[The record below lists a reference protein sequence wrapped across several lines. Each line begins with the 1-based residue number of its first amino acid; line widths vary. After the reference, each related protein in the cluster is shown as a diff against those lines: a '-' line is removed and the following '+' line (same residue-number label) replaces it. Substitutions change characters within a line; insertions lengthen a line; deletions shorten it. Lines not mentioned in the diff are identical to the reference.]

1 MNDRAP
7 TDDPETRIPTIRP
20 VQARPSRFRS
30 IVGIGLGL
38 VIAATLAWWIHLGQG
53 QQPPT
58 GKGKGGGAPAS
69 VGVAPV
75 QKGDVD
81 IALNALGTV
90 TSLSTVTVKAQV
102 SGQLIRVAFQEGQ
115 IVKQGELVAEIDP
128 RPFEA
133 SVAQMQG
140 QLDRDQ
146 ALLTGATV
154 DLARYHKLANTN
166 AIPQQQLD
174 TQAALVKQYEGQV
187 AADQGQLNT
196 AKVNLSFTHI
206 LSPSIGRAG
215 LRQVDQGN
223 YVTANDPNGIVV
235 ITQIQPISVIFTVPE
250 DNVPTIL
257 KRFHGGT
264 ELPVTVFDRSG
275 TDKLGAGV
283 LTTLD
288 NQIDQTTGTVK
299 LRAQFPNTDETLYPN
314 QFVNVRLLV
323 DVIHDAVVMPSS
335 AVQRGAPG
343 TFVYLV
349 NPNNTVSVRQVELG
363 PVDGERVLVRKGLA
377 LNDRVVVDGADKLRD
392 GVRINVRDGGAAKV
406 SSDNLEQGK

>member
-7 TDDPETRIPTIRP
+7 TDHAETRIPTIRP
-20 VQARPSRFRS
+20 VQARSSRFRS

-53 QQPPT
+53 QRPQT
-58 GKGKGGGAPAS
+58 GKGKGGAVPAS

-75 QKGDVD
+75 QKGDMD

-115 IVKQGELVAEIDP
+115 IVKQGDLLAEIDP

-133 SVAQMQG
+133 TVAQMQG
-140 QLDRDQ
+140 QLERDQ
-146 ALLTGATV
+146 ALLAGAKV
-154 DLARYHKLANTN
+154 DLARYQRLAKTN

-196 AKVNLSFTHI
+196 AKVNLSFTRI
-206 LSPSIGRAG
+206 LSPSDGRAG

-223 YVTANDPNGIVV
+223 YITANDPNGVVV

-275 TDKLGAGV
+275 TNQLGAGA

-343 TFVYLV
+343 AFVYLV
-349 NPNNTVSVRQVELG
+349 NPDNTVSVRPVELG
-363 PVDGERVLVRKGLA
+363 AVDGERVVVRKGLA

-392 GVRINVRDGGAAKV
+392 GMRINVRNGGTAKI
-406 SSDNLEQGK
+406 SSDDREQSK

>member
-1 MNDRAP
+1 M
-7 TDDPETRIPTIRP
+7 
-20 VQARPSRFRS
+20 
-30 IVGIGLGL
+30 GIGLGL
-38 VIAATLAWWIHLGQG
+38 AIAATLAWWIHLGQG
-53 QQPPT
+53 QQSPT
-58 GKGKGGGAPAS
+58 GKGKGGGIAAS
-69 VGVAPV
+69 VGVATV

-115 IVKQGELVAEIDP
+115 TVKQGDLLAEIDP

-133 SVAQMQG
+133 TVAQMQG

-146 ALLTGATV
+146 ALLAGAKV
-154 DLARYHKLANTN
+154 DLARYQRLANTN
-166 AIPQQQLD
+166 AVPQQQLD

-206 LSPSIGRAG
+206 LSPSNGRAG

-235 ITQIQPISVIFTVPE
+235 ITQIQPISVIFTIPE

-257 KRFHGGT
+257 KRVHGGA

-275 TDKLGAGV
+275 TNMLGAGV

-323 DVIHDAVVMPSS
+323 DVIHDAVVTPSS

-363 PVDGERVLVRKGLA
+363 QVDGERVLVRKGLA

-406 SSDNLEQGK
+406 SSGNLEQGK

>member
-7 TDDPETRIPTIRP
+7 TGHPETRIPTIRP

-115 IVKQGELVAEIDP
+115 IVKPGDLLAEIDP

-133 SVAQMQG
+133 TVAQMQG

-146 ALLTGATV
+146 ALLAGAKV
-154 DLARYHKLANTN
+154 DLARYQRLASTN
-166 AIPQQQLD
+166 AVPQQQLD
-174 TQAALVKQYEGQV
+174 TQAAWPP
-187 AADQGQLNT
+187 T
-196 AKVNLSFTHI
+196 
-206 LSPSIGRAG
+206 RA
-215 LRQVDQGN
+215 
-223 YVTANDPNGIVV
+223 
-235 ITQIQPISVIFTVPE
+235 
-250 DNVPTIL
+250 
-257 KRFHGGT
+257 
-264 ELPVTVFDRSG
+264 
-275 TDKLGAGV
+275 
-283 LTTLD
+283 
-288 NQIDQTTGTVK
+288 
-299 LRAQFPNTDETLYPN
+299 
-314 QFVNVRLLV
+314 
-323 DVIHDAVVMPSS
+323 SS
-335 AVQRGAPG
+335 TPPR
-343 TFVYLV
+343 
-349 NPNNTVSVRQVELG
+349 
-363 PVDGERVLVRKGLA
+363 
-377 LNDRVVVDGADKLRD
+377 
-392 GVRINVRDGGAAKV
+392 
-406 SSDNLEQGK
+406 

>member
-1 MNDRAP
+1 M
-7 TDDPETRIPTIRP
+7 
-20 VQARPSRFRS
+20 
-30 IVGIGLGL
+30 GIGLVLAIG
-38 VIAATLAWWIHLGQG
+38 ATLAWWIHLGQG
-53 QQPPT
+53 QRQPT
-58 GKGKGGGAPAS
+58 GKGKGGGIPAS

-102 SGQLIRVAFQEGQ
+102 SGQLVRVAFQEGQ
-115 IVKQGELVAEIDP
+115 IVKQGDLLAEIDP

-133 SVAQMQG
+133 TVAQMQG
-140 QLDRDQ
+140 QSDRDQ
-146 ALLTGATV
+146 ALLAGAKV
-154 DLARYHKLANTN
+154 DLARYQRLANTN

-196 AKVNLSFTHI
+196 AKVNLSFTRI
-206 LSPSIGRAG
+206 LSPSNGRAG

-223 YVTANDPNGIVV
+223 YVTANDPNGVVV

-264 ELPVTVFDRSG
+264 ELPATVFDRSG
-275 TDKLGAGV
+275 TNALGSGV

-288 NQIDQTTGTVK
+288 NQIDPTTGTVK

-363 PVDGERVLVRKGLA
+363 PVDGERIVVRKGLA
-377 LNDRVVVDGADKLRD
+377 LDDRVVVDGADKLRD
-392 GVRINVRDGGAAKV
+392 GIRINVRDGGAAKV
-406 SSDNLEQGK
+406 SSDNLKQDE

>member
-7 TDDPETRIPTIRP
+7 TDPEIRISTLPP

-30 IVGIGLGL
+30 ILGIGLGL

-53 QQPPT
+53 QRPQT
-58 GKGKGGGAPAS
+58 GKGKGGAVPTS

-115 IVKQGELVAEIDP
+115 IVKQGDLLAEIDP

-133 SVAQMQG
+133 TVAQMQG
-140 QLDRDQ
+140 QLERDQ
-146 ALLTGATV
+146 ALLAGAKV
-154 DLARYHKLANTN
+154 DLARYQRLAKTN

-196 AKVNLSFTHI
+196 AKVNLSFTRI
-206 LSPSIGRAG
+206 LSPSDGRAG

-223 YVTANDPNGIVV
+223 YITANDPNGVVV

-264 ELPVTVFDRSG
+264 ELAVTVFDRSG
-275 TDKLGAGV
+275 TNTLGSGV

-288 NQIDQTTGTVK
+288 NQIDPTTGTVK

-349 NPNNTVSVRQVELG
+349 NPNNTVSVRQVDLG
-363 PVDGERVLVRKGLA
+363 PVDGERVVVRKGLA
-377 LNDRVVVDGADKLRD
+377 LDDRVVVDGADKLRD
-392 GVRINVRDGGAAKV
+392 GIRINVRDGGAAKV
-406 SSDNLEQGK
+406 SSENLKQSE

>member
-1 MNDRAP
+1 M
-7 TDDPETRIPTIRP
+7 
-20 VQARPSRFRS
+20 
-30 IVGIGLGL
+30 GIGLGL

-53 QQPPT
+53 QRPQT
-58 GKGKGGGAPAS
+58 GKGKGGAVPTS

-115 IVKQGELVAEIDP
+115 IVKQGDLLAEIDP

-146 ALLTGATV
+146 ALLAGAKV
-154 DLARYHKLANTN
+154 DLARYQRLVKTN

-196 AKVNLSFTHI
+196 AQVNLSFTRI
-206 LSPSIGRAG
+206 LSPSNGRAG
-215 LRQVDQGN
+215 LRQIDQGN
-223 YVTANDPNGIVV
+223 YVTANDPNGVVV

-264 ELPVTVFDRSG
+264 ELPVTVSDRSG
-275 TDKLGAGV
+275 TNKLDSGA

-343 TFVYLV
+343 AFVYLV
-349 NPNNTVSVRQVELG
+349 NPDNTVSVRPVELG
-363 PVDGERVLVRKGLA
+363 AVDGERVVVRKGLA

-392 GVRINVRDGGAAKV
+392 GMRINVRNGGTAKI
-406 SSDNLEQGK
+406 SSDDREQSK

>member
-1 MNDRAP
+1 
-7 TDDPETRIPTIRP
+7 
-20 VQARPSRFRS
+20 
-30 IVGIGLGL
+30 
-38 VIAATLAWWIHLGQG
+38 LAWWIHLGQG
-53 QQPPT
+53 PRQPT
-58 GKGKGGGAPAS
+58 GKGKGGGIPAS

-75 QKGDVD
+75 QKGDMD

-115 IVKQGELVAEIDP
+115 TVKPGDLLAEIDP

-133 SVAQMQG
+133 TVAQMQG

-146 ALLTGATV
+146 ALLAGAKV
-154 DLARYHKLANTN
+154 DLARYQRLANTN
-166 AIPQQQLD
+166 AVPQQQLD

-196 AKVNLSFTHI
+196 AKVNLSFAHI
-206 LSPSIGRAG
+206 LSPSNGRAG

-223 YVTANDPNGIVV
+223 YVTANDPNGVVV

-257 KRFHGGT
+257 KRVHGGA

-275 TDKLGAGV
+275 TNQLGAGV

-314 QFVNVRLLV
+314 QFVNVRMLV

-349 NPNNTVSVRQVELG
+349 NPDNTVSVRQVELG
-363 PVDGERVLVRKGLA
+363 AVDGERVVVRKGLA

-392 GVRINVRDGGAAKV
+392 GMRINVRNGGAAKI
-406 SSDNLEQGK
+406 SSDDREQSK

>member
-1 MNDRAP
+1 MGVA
-7 TDDPETRIPTIRP
+7 
-20 VQARPSRFRS
+20 
-30 IVGIGLGL
+30 L
-38 VIAATLAWWIHLGQG
+38 VLAIAATLGWWIHLGQG
-53 QQPPT
+53 QRQPT
-58 GKGKGGGAPAS
+58 GKGKGGGIPAS

-81 IALNALGTV
+81 IAISALGTV

-115 IVKQGELVAEIDP
+115 IVKQGDLLAEIDP

-146 ALLTGATV
+146 ALLSGARV
-154 DLARYHKLANTN
+154 DLVRYQKLATTH
-166 AIPQQQLD
+166 AVPQQQLD
-174 TQAALVKQYEGQV
+174 TQVALVKQYEGQV

-196 AKVNLSFTHI
+196 AKVNLSFTRI
-206 LSPSIGRAG
+206 LSPSNGRAG

-223 YVTANDPNGIVV
+223 YVTANDPNGVVV

-250 DNVPTIL
+250 DNVPKIL
-257 KRFHGGT
+257 QRFHAGAQ
-264 ELPVTVFDRSG
+264 LPVTVFDRSG
-275 TDKLGAGV
+275 TNQLGAGV

-299 LRAQFPNTDETLYPN
+299 LRAQFPNTDETLFPN

-323 DVIHDAVVMPSS
+323 DTVHDAVVMPSS

-349 NPNNTVSVRQVELG
+349 NSNNTVTVRPVELG
-363 PVDGERVLVRKGLA
+363 PVDGERILVRKGLT

-392 GVRINVRDGGAAKV
+392 GIRINVREGGAAKV
-406 SSDNLEQGK
+406 SSGNQEQGQ

>member
-1 MNDRAP
+1 MD
-7 TDDPETRIPTIRP
+7 
-20 VQARPSRFRS
+20 PSRARAATTNRQRQGRRCT
-30 IVGIGLGL
+30 GIGRR
-38 VIAATLAWWIHLGQG
+38 
-53 QQPPT
+53 
-58 GKGKGGGAPAS
+58 
-69 VGVAPV
+69 

-115 IVKQGELVAEIDP
+115 IVKQGDLVAEIDP

-323 DVIHDAVVMPSS
+323 NVIHDAVVMPSS

-363 PVDGERVLVRKGLA
+363 PVDGERVVVRKGLA